1 MTKSFILLFLFYAQI
16 AFAENLSGCLSK
28 GGAGRLLIDK
38 SCECVKSKTC
48 ATFKPKKS
56 SKDLYDSEGV
66 NKNKIFSSLEK
77 TKLQES
83 HDVFYKIME
92 LKASGQGKSDEIKSL
107 YIKLDKLN
115 LDVRKSLLK
124 NHSSDYANFKKSYS
138 KDQGDRKKR
147 NEKMLKKIGELIK
160 NDSQIMANNT
170 EKISEPTSE
179 GLVEK
184 TVAVDPSPTFKS
196 ALQATSMPSVIPTV
210 VAKEENQFI
219 LENIKPKKLQRSN
232 DDSLFEIITKSYQRA
247 AYPIL
252 LAP

>member
-1 MTKSFILLFLFYAQI
+1 MTKSLFLLFLFYGQI
-16 AFAENLSGCLSK
+16 AFADNLSGCLSK
-28 GGAGRLLIDK
+28 GGAGRLIIDK
-38 SCECVKSKTC
+38 SCDCVKNKTC
-48 ATFKPKKS
+48 ATFKPKKL
-56 SKDLYDSEGV
+56 SKELYDSEGI
-66 NKNKIFSSLEK
+66 NKNKTFSSLEK
-77 TKLQES
+77 NKLQES
-83 HDVFYKIME
+83 YDLFYKIME

-124 NHSSDYANFKKSYS
+124 NHSADYATFKKSYS

-147 NEKMLKKIGELIK
+147 NEKMLKRIGVLIK
-160 NDSQIMANNT
+160 NDSQLLANNP
-170 EKISEPTSE
+170 EKI
-179 GLVEK
+179 VE
-184 TVAVDPSPTFKS
+184 SPTEVINEQAAAVENSPS
-196 ALQATSMPSVIPTV
+196 ANMASVPSAVSPV
-210 VAKEENQFI
+210 VASIAKEENQFI